1 MLKYTKAAINK
12 TISEFKLFSR
22 IFKYSFI
29 ILNFVYLTYKLI
41 TDKTN
46 FIIYLVLLCLFI
58 IYATFS
64 LLFDYDKRFKKAKK
78 LSRRIFKYTNL
89 TFKFLVI
96 GSNIL
101 CIIKAS
107 SNFNAITIILLLLST
122 IIWVLQ
128 IIIEII
134 IFIFESK
141 RDLLMDAIKE
151 DFKVVSKPV
160 TGVSN
165 FIKKI
170 KGEEITKEDNSSS
183 IQKLENYLSKKI
195 KSKRDKD

>member
-46 FIIYLVLLCLFI
+46 FI

-107 SNFNAITIILLLLST
+107 SNFNAITIILLLLSI

-141 RDLLMDAIKE
+141 RDLLVDAIKE